1 MFAPRPA
8 PLLRHPVSATPTA
21 FACAN
26 RSIPD
31 AVGSRRLP
39 KGLSETLTVV
49 AKTLIVTAKIS
60 IRTQKRKPELPFS
73 DIDIIFF
80 FYAFSSL
87 SISGT

>member
-49 AKTLIVTAKIS
+49 AKTLIIAAKLYQYAKKEAEAS
-60 IRTQKRKPELPFS
+60 
-73 DIDIIFF
+73 FF
-80 FYAFSSL
+80 RY
-87 SISGT
+87 

>member
-60 IRTQKRKPELPFS
+60 ISAQKKEAEASFP

-80 FYAFSSL
+80 SYAFSSL